1 MGEGRGRE
9 ISGASVRREGED
21 MQGREMGMH
30 EKNSLK
36 TQHTWHLGKAGTFLS
51 ASLYF
56 SKRGAY

>member
-30 EKNSLK
+30 EKI
-36 TQHTWHLGKAGTFLS
+36 A
-51 ASLYF
+51 
-56 SKRGAY
+56 SKRNILGIWGRPVHF